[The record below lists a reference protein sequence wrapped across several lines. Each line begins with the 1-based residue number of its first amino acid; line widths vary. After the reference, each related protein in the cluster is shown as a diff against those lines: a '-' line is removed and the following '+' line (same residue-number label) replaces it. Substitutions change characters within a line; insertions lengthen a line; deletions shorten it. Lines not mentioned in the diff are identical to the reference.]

1 MRQFAPGV
9 AASTLAVVREAVGES
24 LRQGLMRY
32 VVPKSTRLMAYRW
45 ANLLGEF
52 RLEERMAD
60 TIGLGPAELARES
73 ARLEA
78 AGASETIRWAQQ
90 RFGAGVALAC
100 SFQDCVIVDLALKV
114 APRLEVVF
122 LDTEFHFP
130 ETLRFVELIRD
141 RYQLNLTV
149 THPSA
154 SADAW
159 PCGSAECCQRRKVEP
174 LFQALA
180 GKSAWITGL
189 KRSDA
194 ATRTTTEVVAW
205 DERREM
211 VKINPLASWTDG
223 DIAAYISANHLPV
236 HPLLAQGY
244 LSIGCAPTT
253 RPVRVGEDPRAGRWA
268 DSDKTEC
275 GLHG

>member
-1 MRQFAPGV
+1 MA
-9 AASTLAVVREAVGES
+9 AVGE
-24 LRQGLMRY
+24 
-32 VVPKSTRLMAYRW
+32 
-45 ANLLGEF
+45 
-52 RLEERMAD
+52 
-60 TIGLGPAELARES
+60 IGLGSAELAEES

-78 AGASETIRWAQQ
+78 AGPVETIRWAQE

-100 SFQDCVIVDLALKV
+100 SFQDCVIVDLAAKV
-114 APRLEVVF
+114 APQLEVVF

-130 ETLRFVELIRD
+130 ETLEFVELVRD

-174 LFQALA
+174 LFRALA

-194 ATRTTTEVVAW
+194 ATRTNTEVVAW
-205 DERREM
+205 DERRQM
-211 VKINPLASWTDG
+211 VKINPLAPWTDE

-244 LSIGCAPTT
+244 LSMGCAPTT
-253 RPVRVGEDPRAGRWA
+253 RPVRPGEDPRAGRWA
-268 DSDKTEC
+268 DSDRTEC
-275 GLHG
+275 GLHS